1 MLLHVPDID
10 SNLQNKLL
18 VPLIPGA
25 IYLLGLTTTENVK
38 CLHGY
43 VGARYSNI
51 FDLEH
56 RQYKAKKEINSVIK
70 LAKRDASSLESKI
83 EQGIQTDLMLNLQKS
98 DINSALIQTL
108 ELLEKESDNSSS
120 DEYSDI
126 ESDQDE
132 TSNIQEIINLLITKG
147 KLGSS
152 LFVSTEIFLELILK
166 QPCPKCYNIEI
177 VTKKHQIIVSG
188 FSVKINITCTK
199 CSTTV
204 FYKNEADGIDYSKL
218 IASAGLVGG
227 VNREEWVTILCAC
240 GVTQQS
246 GKKQY
251 FQKQE
256 IFFKKFNFD
265 NSWSHVREAS
275 QASGEFIYNGKIDG
289 YRAKPIVGYHLVEKP
304 RIYKNKKDETI
315 VINEGNYDKSSRQME
330 HANLIADQPIVSKIF
345 ADLKHKSA
353 IVRKKIA
360 KNEKWKY
367 LEQPIMN
374 FYSRAVYA
382 AYIRAGD
389 NSYLL
394 PTDNDLHKLHY
405 DIVVDHLLDN
415 HSRCWNEICWKVD
428 NPDLTLPEP
437 NLIENQNE
445 SVNRIKLNY
454 TDKKQDY
461 PKSYK
466 TRHALAVIHNNN
478 GILEL
483 LQILRQADQLQ
494 DFNWSQDLI
503 PYGKLVQDNIT
514 KYTFQLSFSVL
525 IPNFDSFILCEG
537 CSSFPKRFLEQGLSL
552 LEIFNL
558 QNFKELQLESIESFI
573 SHKDTLTI
581 IPTGGGKTLIFSI
594 ASILFYGLTVVF
606 TPLKSVMEYQLR
618 ELINIGIPSAYLFA
632 ATDQPV
638 DIQKKIFS
646 EIASG
651 LIKVLRITPEK
662 FIQNFQF
669 RQMLKKLAEIRSIQ
683 FIVDEAYCIK
693 EYTHF
698 RPAWN
703 QLSQLKD
710 EFTSVPILLTATCSE
725 YIANQLAINLKCSH
739 INIIC
744 NIQIYRPEL
753 NLQVL
758 SKPAK
763 KDKLLEAIFKTTNET
778 SSERVIIY
786 CSTPD
791 ECIDIMTAFKK
802 QYNPDLTAIYHRKMS
817 TTNAFGMGVHVP
829 DVRVIIHATFPM
841 SITNLVQEIGRAARD
856 GNSEFS
862 QHDDSIATIFE
873 SSYCFEDFYNCRQ
886 ILYYTPFKWTMD
898 PQIPECDKCDNC
910 IKRDQDNTIRV
921 NICNDLLKLLDITE
935 KLLTMV
941 EEKN

>member
-1 MLLHVPDID
+1 
-10 SNLQNKLL
+10 
-18 VPLIPGA
+18 
-25 IYLLGLTTTENVK
+25 LTTTENVK

-227 VNREEWVTILCAC
+227 VNREEWVTMLCAC
-240 GVTQQS
+240 ES
-246 GKKQY
+246 A
-251 FQKQE
+251 E
-256 IFFKKFNFD
+256 NSANFALRAACEQ
-265 NSWSHVREAS
+265 VKS
-275 QASGEFIYNGKIDG
+275 Q
-289 YRAKPIVGYHLVEKP
+289 
-304 RIYKNKKDETI
+304 
-315 VINEGNYDKSSRQME
+315 
-330 HANLIADQPIVSKIF
+330 
-345 ADLKHKSA
+345 
-353 IVRKKIA
+353 A

-374 FYSRAVYA
+374 FYSRAIYA
-382 AYIRAGD
+382 ACIRAGN
-389 NSYLL
+389 NSYSL

-405 DIVVDHLLDN
+405 DIVMDHLLDN
-415 HSRCWNEICWKVD
+415 YN
-428 NPDLTLPEP
+428 LTLPEP
-437 NLIENQNE
+437 NLIGKFNIQSNALKEFLKGITQLAPHQSLITNMRTSQNE
-445 SVNRIKLNY
+445 SVNKIKLNY

-466 TRHALAVIHNNN
+466 TCHALAVIHNNN

-483 LQILRQADQLQ
+483 LQILRQAGKISKHSNQDLLNIALIWKQREDKRICNIAEIHKKNETRAKKIIQQKDQLQ
-494 DFNWSQDLI
+494 DFDWPQVI
-503 PYGKLVQDNIT
+503 QDNIT
-514 KYTFQLSFSVL
+514 KYTFQPSFSVL

-537 CSSFPKRFLEQGLSL
+537 CSSFPKRFPEQGLCKLCGFYWNNELSHFITNSKFHSIKSKSLTQPKSNIIKIAL

-581 IPTGGGKTLIFSI
+581 IPTGGDKTLIFSI

-606 TPLKSVMEYQLR
+606 TLLKSVMECQLR

-632 ATDQPV
+632 ATDQLV
-638 DIQKKIFS
+638 DIQKKFFS

-651 LIKVLRITPEK
+651 LIKVLWIAPEK

-683 FIVDEAYCIK
+683 FVVDEAHYIK
-693 EYTHF
+693 EYAHF
-698 RPAWN
+698 RLAWN

-710 EFTSVPILLTATCSE
+710 EFTSAPILLLTATYSE

-763 KDKLLEAIFKTTNET
+763 KD
-778 SSERVIIY
+778 
-786 CSTPD
+786 
-791 ECIDIMTAFKK
+791 
-802 QYNPDLTAIYHRKMS
+802 
-817 TTNAFGMGVHVP
+817 
-829 DVRVIIHATFPM
+829 
-841 SITNLVQEIGRAARD
+841 
-856 GNSEFS
+856 
-862 QHDDSIATIFE
+862 
-873 SSYCFEDFYNCRQ
+873 
-886 ILYYTPFKWTMD
+886 
-898 PQIPECDKCDNC
+898 
-910 IKRDQDNTIRV
+910 
-921 NICNDLLKLLDITE
+921 
-935 KLLTMV
+935 
-941 EEKN
+941 